1 MFATFPV
8 GLIVLVVVAVL
19 LFLGVGHRV
28 LDRMRL
34 RDQEALVLLAVM
46 FLGAFL
52 PEVPV
57 GRGLRLDV
65 GGLLAPAGVA
75 VYLLPRAGTT
85 WEKARASVAALVTGS
100 VTFATDKLLAVDPPM
115 RGGPLPVLLDP
126 VLLPGITAG
135 LLAYALGRSRRAS
148 FVAGVLGAV
157 LADLFAVVENLARR
171 TPGALV
177 SLGGAGVFDA
187 TVVAGFLAVFLAEL
201 IGETREALQ
210 GGPRSEGRHPR
221 LLAALRG
228 RVVLGGE
235 GEGSPVRG
243 QPPSR
248 GSETGG
254 EQGGAEE
261 AGVAA
266 RHRREGFPEEGEGVA
281 FGQDAGKPWGL
292 TSLGLALAGAA
303 LALAAGVLGGQRLGH
318 ADEVL
323 RGPLYVLRD
332 QDGRQVMVTARRIHP
347 GDEYIAE
354 NNDHYRVVRV
364 RGRVAQALLLGKDV
378 PPDLAVAAGA
388 VPAGG
393 RVLAR
398 PPRGVTVGIYH
409 THNDESYVPTSRTE
423 AVNGRGGVHRVGDS
437 LADALRGKGYR
448 VVHDET
454 VNLPHDNGAYRR
466 SRRVV
471 TRLLNQA
478 GSDVLVDVH
487 RDAGPWDSYARKVHG
502 RWLAQVRL
510 VVGRTN
516 PGEPINLGFAR
527 QLKAI
532 ADRRHPGLVKG
543 IFVGRDA
550 YNQDLSPRS
559 ILIEVGTE
567 QNAEPS
573 ARRGA
578 ALFADVLDEWVRGQV
593 R

>member
-8 GLIVLVVVAVL
+8 GLIILVLVALL

-34 RDQEALVLLAVM
+34 RDQEALVLLVVM

-52 PEVPV
+52 PEVPA
-57 GRGLRLDV
+57 GRGIRLDV

-75 VYLLPRAGTT
+75 VYLLVRAGTA
-85 WEKARASVAALVTGS
+85 WERTRASVAALVTGS

-115 RGGPLPVLLDP
+115 KGGPVPLLLDP

-135 LLAYALGRSRRAS
+135 LLAYILGRSRRAS
-148 FVAGVLGAV
+148 FVAGVLGVV

-171 TPGALV
+171 TPGALA

-187 TVVAGFLAVFLAEL
+187 TVVAGFLAVFLAEA

-210 GGPRSEGRHPR
+210 GGPRREGRHPR
-221 LLAALRG
+221 LLAGLRG

-235 GEGSPVRG
+235 GPGSPVGGQARASGAAGEEGRQAEGAAVPARG
-243 QPPSR
+243 
-248 GSETGG
+248 G
-254 EQGGAEE
+254 
-261 AGVAA
+261 
-266 RHRREGFPEEGEGVA
+266 REGMPEEGEGVA

-292 TSLGLALAGAA
+292 TAVGLALAGAA
-303 LALAAGVLGGQRLGH
+303 LALTAGVLGGQRLGH

-323 RGPLYVLRD
+323 HGPLYVLRD
-332 QDGRQVMVTARRIHP
+332 QDGRQIMVTARRIHP

-364 RGRVAQALLLGKDV
+364 RGRVAHALLLGKDTA
-378 PPDLAVAAGA
+378 PDVAVAAAA
-388 VPAGG
+388 VAARGLA
-393 RVLAR
+393 LAR
-398 PPRGVTVGIYH
+398 SPRGVTVGIYH
-409 THNDESYVPTSRTE
+409 THNDESYIPTSRTE

-437 LADALRGKGYR
+437 LADALRAKGYR
-448 VVHDET
+448 VIHDET

-471 TRLLNQA
+471 TRLLNQE
-478 GSDVLVDVH
+478 GGDVLVDVH
-487 RDAGPWDSYARKVHG
+487 RDAGPWNSYARRVHG

-516 PGEPINLGFAR
+516 PGEPINLTFAR

-578 ALFADVLDEWVRGQV
+578 ALFADVLDEWVRTQS